1 MKILYLSTWDFTNEE
16 ADGVCKK
23 IYSQIAVFE
32 KNGYDVDFIYI
43 KDGKVIYRENRT
55 ERVLGKVGSIKKTPA
70 YIIMYKGLRDKAYDW
85 VYNRYGMMD
94 TFYYRVLKRLH
105 KNGARILIEIPTY
118 PYIHE
123 MPAGFL
129 YRIMAGWDKIY
140 SAKLKKCVDRIA
152 TYSQD
157 DEIFGIKTI
166 KIKNGIDFN
175 SISVRKPQNETDEI
189 RLIAV
194 AGLTRWYGYDR
205 ILKGLGEYYRQGGNR
220 RIVMHIIG
228 KGSVSKDYERIVEQ
242 YGIEEHYVY
251 HGEKSGEELDRLYN
265 ICDIGI
271 ESLGTFRQHVAIS
284 SSLKSREYGAKG
296 LPFVMAG
303 QSDVFE
309 GKEFVLKVPENES
322 VINILEVV
330 RFYDKLYYGKSKL
343 EVSESIRRQAE
354 NLCDIRITM
363 ASVIKYFDCGEFVP

>member
-16 ADGVCKK
+16 SNGVCKK
-23 IYSQIAVFE
+23 IYSQITVFE
-32 KNGYDVDFIYI
+32 KNGYEVDLIYI
-43 KDGKVIYRENRT
+43 KNGKVIYRENGT

-70 YIIMYKGLRDKAYDW
+70 YIIMYKGLRDKVYDW

-123 MPAGFL
+123 MPVGFL
-129 YRIMAGWDKIY
+129 YRIMAGWDKLY
-140 SAKLKKCVDRIA
+140 SAKLKKYVDGIA

-175 SISVRKPQNETDEI
+175 SISVRKPQDETDEI

-194 AGLTRWYGYDR
+194 AALTRWYGYDR

-220 RIVMHIIG
+220 RIVMHIVG
-228 KGSVSKDYERIVEQ
+228 KGSVSEEYERIVEQ
-242 YGIEEHYVY
+242 YGIEEYYVY

-309 GKEFVLKVPENES
+309 GKEFVLKVPEDES
-322 VINILEVV
+322 VINVLEVV

-343 EVSESIRRQAE
+343 AVSESIRRQAE
-354 NLCDIRITM
+354 NLCDIRVTM
-363 ASVIKYFDCGEFVP
+363 ASVIKYFDCGELTP

>member
-1 MKILYLSTWDFTNEE
+1 MKILYLSTWDFSKEE
-16 ADGVCKK
+16 SDGVCKK
-23 IYSQIAVFE
+23 IYSQISAFE
-32 KNGYDVDFIYI
+32 ENGNEVDLTYI
-43 KDGKVIYRENRT
+43 KNGKVIYRENGT

-70 YIIMYKGLRDKAYDW
+70 YIIMYKGLKDKAYDW
-85 VYNRYGMMD
+85 IYNRYGLMD
-94 TFYYRVLKRLH
+94 PFYYRILKKLH
-105 KNGARILIEIPTY
+105 KNGARIIIEIPTY

-123 MPAGFL
+123 VPAGFL
-129 YRIMAGWDKIY
+129 YRIMVGWDKIY
-140 SAKLKKCVDRIA
+140 GAKLKKFIDRIV

-194 AGLTRWYGYDR
+194 AGLTRWHGYDR
-205 ILKGLGEYYRQGGNR
+205 ILKGMGEYYRQGGNR
-220 RIVMHIIG
+220 KIIIHIVG
-228 KGSVSKDYERIVEQ
+228 KGSVSKEYEKIVEQ
-242 YGIEEHYVY
+242 YGMQKYYVY
-251 HGEKSGEELDRLYN
+251 HGERSGEELDSLYDT
-265 ICDIGI
+265 CDIGI

-303 QSDVFE
+303 RSDVFE
-309 GKEFVLKVPENES
+309 GKEFVLKVPENET
-322 VINILEVV
+322 VINISEVV
-330 RFYDKLYYGKSKL
+330 RFYDKLYYGKSKVL
-343 EVSESIRRQAE
+343 VSKSIRKQAE

-363 ASVIKYFDCGEFVP
+363 ASVIKYIENSD